1 MALAEPSQKAIIS
14 VPKLGTVIV
23 MLKLETELLK
33 KNYQKTLIPKLL
45 LPTIKAIQI
54 SNRTDIYCKIGKSW
68 TGTL

>member
-33 KNYQKTLIPKLL
+33 KLSKNLIPTIL
-45 LPTIKAIQI
+45 LPTIKAIQT

>member
-33 KNYQKTLIPKLL
+33 KIYQKTLIPIL
-45 LPTIKAIQI
+45 LPTIKAIQT
-54 SNRTDIYCKIGKSW
+54 SSRTDIYCKIGKSW